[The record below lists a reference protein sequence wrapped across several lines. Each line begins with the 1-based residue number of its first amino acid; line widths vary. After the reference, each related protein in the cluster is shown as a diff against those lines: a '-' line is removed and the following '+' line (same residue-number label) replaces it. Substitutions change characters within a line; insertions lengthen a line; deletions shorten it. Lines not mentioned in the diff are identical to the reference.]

1 MLPKM
6 EMTDPIL
13 QGFLDSR
20 NEFVDMLCVKLWQCP
35 KKERE
40 KEQEKVEGEV
50 NIKKHGINH
59 LGPSFCDFT

>member
-20 NEFVDMLCVKLWQCP
+20 NEFVDMLFVKLKK
-35 KKERE
+35 KKEKRNR
-40 KEQEKVEGEV
+40 KKSKV
-50 NIKKHGINH
+50 K
-59 LGPSFCDFT
+59 

>member
-35 KKERE
+35 KKKE
-40 KEQEKVEGEV
+40 KRNRKKSKV
-50 NIKKHGINH
+50 K
-59 LGPSFCDFT
+59 